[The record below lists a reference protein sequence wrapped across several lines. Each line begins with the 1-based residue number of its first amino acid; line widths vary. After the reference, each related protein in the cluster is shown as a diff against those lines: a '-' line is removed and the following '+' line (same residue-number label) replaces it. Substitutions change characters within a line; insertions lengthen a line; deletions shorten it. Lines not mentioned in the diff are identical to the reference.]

1 MPQVVPL
8 EMLRAGERGRIHD
21 VHGRLE
27 LVGRLEEMGFRA
39 GAAIR
44 MVRPG
49 SPCIIALEDH
59 RLSFR
64 GEQAAFV
71 LVELECP

>member
-21 VHGRLE
+21 VHGRTDM
-27 LVGRLEEMGFRA
+27 VGRLEEMGLRA
-39 GAAIR
+39 GAAIC
-44 MVRPG
+44 MLRPG

-59 RLSFR
+59 CLSFR
-64 GEQAAFV
+64 GEQAASVF
-71 LVELECP
+71 VELECP